1 MVEVIQMY
9 QDLKGKT
16 ALVTGAGKKKG
27 IGYATARKMAASGA
41 NVVIADL
48 VNSKN
53 GDNPLTTGRWDEMQ
67 NLVEALAAEFEIQ
80 ALFVDVDVTSSTSV
94 SQMVDVVSSK
104 FEHIHILCNN
114 AGTVLGVPNAVHTY
128 EEDAWVK
135 TVDVNLHG
143 VFRVSKAVVPL
154 MTDTGGTIINIASR
168 AAKVPPLFNGAYA
181 VAKAGVV
188 MLTKVMAREL
198 AGSGI
203 RVNAVCPG
211 VITTDFT
218 QWRFELEAQILDSTV
233 ADRQAEMIQTIPLG
247 RLGSAEEV
255 ANLVVFLASG
265 QSSYLTGQAI
275 NVTGGQLME
284 L

>member
-1 MVEVIQMY
+1 MVEVIHMY

-16 ALVTGAGKKKG
+16 ALVTGGGKKKG

-48 VNSKN
+48 VNSKDGN
-53 GDNPLTTGRWDEMQ
+53 NPLTMGPRDEML
-67 NLVEALAAEFEIQ
+67 NLVEELAGEFEIQ

-94 SQMVDVVSSK
+94 SQMVAVVSSR

-128 EEDAWVK
+128 DEDDWMK

-154 MTDTGGTIINIASR
+154 MIDTGGTIINIASR

-218 QWRFELEAQILDSTV
+218 QWRFELEAQILNSTV
-233 ADRQAEMIQTIPLG
+233 AERQAEMIQTIPLG
-247 RLGSAEEV
+247 RLGTAEEV

>member
-1 MVEVIQMY
+1 MY

-53 GDNPLTTGRWDEMQ
+53 GDNPLTTGRRDEMQ

-94 SQMVDVVSSK
+94 SQMVAVVSSK

-188 MLTKVMAREL
+188 ILTKVMAREL

-218 QWRFELEAQILDSTV
+218 QWRFELEAQILNSTV
-233 ADRQAEMIQTIPLG
+233 AERQAEMIQTIPLG

>member
-1 MVEVIQMY
+1 MY

-48 VNSKN
+48 VNSKDGN
-53 GDNPLTTGRWDEMQ
+53 NPLTTGLRDEMQ
-67 NLVEALAAEFEIQ
+67 NLVAALAAEFEIQ

-94 SQMVDVVSSK
+94 SQMVDVVSLK

>member
-1 MVEVIQMY
+1 MVEVIHMY

-16 ALVTGAGKKKG
+16 ALVTGGGKKKG

-48 VNSKN
+48 VNSKDGN
-53 GDNPLTTGRWDEMQ
+53 NPLTMGPRDEML
-67 NLVEALAAEFEIQ
+67 NLVEELAGEFEIQ

-94 SQMVDVVSSK
+94 SQMVAVVSSR

-128 EEDAWVK
+128 DEDDWMK

-218 QWRFELEAQILDSTV
+218 QWRFELEAQILNSTV
-233 ADRQAEMIQTIPLG
+233 AERQAEMIQTIPLG
-247 RLGSAEEV
+247 RLGTAEEV

>member
-53 GDNPLTTGRWDEMQ
+53 GDNPLTTGRRDEMQ

-94 SQMVDVVSSK
+94 SQMVAVVSSK

-218 QWRFELEAQILDSTV
+218 QWRFELEAQILNSTV
-233 ADRQAEMIQTIPLG
+233 AERQAEMIQTIPLG
-247 RLGSAEEV
+247 RLGTAEEV